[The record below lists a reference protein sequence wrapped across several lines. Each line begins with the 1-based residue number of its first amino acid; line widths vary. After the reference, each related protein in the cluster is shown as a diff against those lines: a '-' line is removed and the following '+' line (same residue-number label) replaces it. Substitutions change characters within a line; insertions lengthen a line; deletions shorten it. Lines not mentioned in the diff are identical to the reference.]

1 MRAKKRGA
9 RAHNLNTRKMPTTAL
24 HAAAQAGH
32 LNIVQLLLKKGA
44 NPHVKDQNSRTA
56 SQLARVNGHVE
67 VADCLVRAEAATAQ
81 LVLRELKPVS
91 ISVNA
96 DDVRRILWSRAIS
109 PHVAHAGFVRSFNI
123 ALRDHGEAARA
134 AAAHRRERHDGR
146 HDRPVTFTVDCGEG
160 DDGF

>member
-1 MRAKKRGA
+1 
-9 RAHNLNTRKMPTTAL
+9 MPTTAL

-32 LNIVQLLLKKGA
+32 LEIVQLLLKKGA
-44 NPHVKDQNSRTA
+44 HPCVKDQNARTA

-67 VADCLVRAEAATAQ
+67 VADFLARAESATAR
-81 LVLRELKPVS
+81 LVLHESKPVS

-123 ALRDHGEAARA
+123 ALCNYGEAARA
-134 AAAHRRERHDGR
+134 AAAYRRERH
-146 HDRPVTFTVDCGEG
+146 E
-160 DDGF
+160 

>member
-1 MRAKKRGA
+1 MGQRS
-9 RAHNLNTRKMPTTAL
+9 
-24 HAAAQAGH
+24 
-32 LNIVQLLLKKGA
+32 LKKGA
-44 NPHVKDQNSRTA
+44 NPCRKDQNSRTA

-123 ALRDHGEAARA
+123 ALRDYDEAARA
-134 AAAHRRERHDGR
+134 AAAHRRDRHEIVYE
-146 HDRPVTFTVDCGEG
+146 RPVRFVVDCGDCDE
-160 DDGF
+160 